1 MCWTASPSS
10 SPVQYRHLRC
20 AIRWCRLDALC
31 DLIVTCVGLAYMMG
45 YDLHAALEVVNASNW
60 SKFEDGQ
67 PVFDEQGKIQKGK
80 NYRAPS
86 LEAFA

>member
-1 MCWTASPSS
+1 
-10 SPVQYRHLRC
+10 
-20 AIRWCRLDALC
+20 
-31 DLIVTCVGLAYMMG
+31 MMG
-45 YDLHAALEVVNASNW
+45 YDPHAALEVVNASNW

>member
-1 MCWTASPSS
+1 
-10 SPVQYRHLRC
+10 
-20 AIRWCRLDALC
+20 
-31 DLIVTCVGLAYMMG
+31 MMG